1 MDRFDFEEQIR
12 ELLGHLYDHAALE
25 THALTGVL
33 KVPSGHP
40 GSRGEYVRQAVLE
53 AIERLKPVGREPSQG
68 APEWRP
74 YLILYKRYV
83 DGLSPQELSEYLSL
97 GDRQLRRDHSRAV
110 QALAG
115 LLWDAWQVQENAGE
129 PQKAGPKGA
138 QTFEI
143 HPERLDL
150 KSLVQ
155 GVVSTMERR
164 AVQEGIDLRLF
175 ISENMDAVMADR
187 IVLRQIMISLLS
199 YAFRLQ
205 SNGKVGMDV
214 LDMGEQ
220 VEIHLRAAL
229 EDGWSDH
236 VDEEQDAL
244 LKSARYWSEQQSAG
258 LEVFFPRRTQAGEAR
273 LVLALPRGLRPVILV
288 VDDQA
293 PTLRMYQRYLSRYA
307 FDVVGVSDPTQVLAL
322 ARKLRPQLITLDV
335 MMPHVDGWELLQAL
349 QADGFTSQIPV
360 VVCSA
365 WEEPELARSLG
376 AAYFLKKPITQRD
389 LLAVLEQLDLLPS

>member
-1 MDRFDFEEQIR
+1 MDRFEFEEQLR
-12 ELLGHLYDHAALE
+12 DLLGHLYDHAALE
-25 THALTGVL
+25 THALTAVL
-33 KVPSGHP
+33 KIPAGYP
-40 GSRGEYVRQAVLE
+40 GSRGKYGREMVLQA
-53 AIERLKPVGREPSQG
+53 IDRLKPVGRELLQG
-68 APEWRP
+68 SPEWRP

-83 DGLSPQELSEYLSL
+83 DGLSLQVLSEQLCL
-97 GDRQLRRDHSRAV
+97 GDRQLRRDHSRAI

-115 LLWDAWQVQENAGE
+115 LLWDGWLVQEDAGE
-129 PQKAGPKGA
+129 AKRAESNGT

-143 HPERLDL
+143 HPELLDL
-150 KSLVQ
+150 KGLVQ
-155 GVVSTMERR
+155 GVMATMERR
-164 AVQEGIDLRLF
+164 AVQEGIELRLF
-175 ISENMDAVMADR
+175 ISEDMEAVMVDR
-187 IVLRQIMISLLS
+187 IVLRQILISLLS

-205 SNGKVGMDV
+205 SDGKVGMDV
-214 LDMGEQ
+214 LDLGEQ
-220 VEIHLRAAL
+220 VEIHLRVAL
-229 EDGWSDH
+229 EDDWSDS

-244 LKSARYWSEQQSAG
+244 LQSARYWSEQQSAG
-258 LEVFFPRRTQAGEAR
+258 LELFFPPHAQVGDAR
-273 LVLALPRGLRPVILV
+273 LVLALPRELQPVILV

-322 ARKLRPQLITLDV
+322 ARKFRPQLITLDV

-349 QADGFTSQIPV
+349 QADALTSQIPV

-389 LLAVLEQLDLLPS
+389 LLAVLQQLDLLP